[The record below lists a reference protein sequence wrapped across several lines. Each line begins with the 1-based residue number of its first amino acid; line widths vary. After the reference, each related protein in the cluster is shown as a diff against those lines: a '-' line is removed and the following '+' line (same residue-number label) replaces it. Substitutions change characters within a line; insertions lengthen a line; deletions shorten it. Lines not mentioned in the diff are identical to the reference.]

1 MGSVSGRNGRGHS
14 RRQSSRSANEGP
26 NKTLLMAFLS
36 NQEMQLTQYFEPLV
50 FNGFESVQ
58 SLYGISHDDLRQI
71 GVEKLGHRK
80 QLIRCV
86 KREQERHRK
95 QLMRLIKARRK
106 ATDSRKA
113 SNLHRLAHHT

>member
-1 MGSVSGRNGRGHS
+1 MG
-14 RRQSSRSANEGP
+14 NEGP

-36 NQEMQLTQYFEPLV
+36 NQEMQLTQYFDALV

-71 GVEKLGHRK
+71 GVDKLGHRK
-80 QLIRCV
+80 QLIRSV
-86 KREQERHRK
+86 QREQERHRK

-113 SNLHRLAHHT
+113 SNTQRLLPHHSSHT